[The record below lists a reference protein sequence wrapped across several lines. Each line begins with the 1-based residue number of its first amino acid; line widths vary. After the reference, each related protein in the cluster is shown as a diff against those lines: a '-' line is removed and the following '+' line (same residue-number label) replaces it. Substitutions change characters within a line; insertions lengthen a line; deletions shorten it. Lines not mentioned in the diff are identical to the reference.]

1 MLKNELLQQALGKIE
16 AGIDDKA
23 SYDKLLSAG
32 LKAAYDKTIFDNLTK
47 GLPESKDPI
56 GDTAKGVVFLMK
68 GIAEKARGTAPT
80 PALMQAGFALMLH
93 ALDFE
98 EEAGLIKVGKAEI
111 DEATHDFMN
120 VLLPSVGLDEKR
132 LAGILSQLKETA
144 SDPAKLK
151 MFQQAVEAA

>member
-1 MLKNELLQQALGKIE
+1 
-16 AGIDDKA
+16 
-23 SYDKLLSAG
+23 
-32 LKAAYDKTIFDNLTK
+32 
-47 GLPESKDPI
+47 
-56 GDTAKGVVFLMK
+56 
-68 GIAEKARGTAPT
+68 
-80 PALMQAGFALMLH
+80 
-93 ALDFE
+93 
-98 EEAGLIKVGKAEI
+98 VGKAEI